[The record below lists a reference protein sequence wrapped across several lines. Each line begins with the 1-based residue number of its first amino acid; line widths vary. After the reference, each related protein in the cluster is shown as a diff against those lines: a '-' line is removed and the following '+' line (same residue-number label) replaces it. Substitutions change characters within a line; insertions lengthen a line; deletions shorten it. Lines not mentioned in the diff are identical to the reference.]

1 MNQSVSVESGRALPT
16 WLLLFIEPLR
26 PLYREALIASLFTNI
41 LALATPIFVLQVY
54 DRVVF
59 HSGMSTLQGLALG
72 MALVVAF
79 EFVLRQARG
88 RILQRVALRIDADVG
103 PRLFKKI
110 LSLPLRILELRPASH
125 WQTLFRDVEHVRNTL
140 SGPTA
145 VLAMDLP
152 FAVLFLA
159 VVFVI
164 AWPVAWVLLAVF
176 AVFVALAWRSGTTV
190 AEAADNERQRNIVR
204 DGLMGEIVMGRTTIK
219 AAALTRRM
227 AELWEERQAE
237 TILQSMDRGR
247 KADFYVAFGQSL
259 SVVATVSMTVVGAI
273 AIMNQQMTIG
283 ALIAANMLAGRLIG
297 PFQQLVGAWRGF
309 ALFRQSA
316 ARLEEA
322 FSEVE
327 DIGSSPVAMP
337 RPKGHIK
344 LEDVTFSYSPGGP
357 PVTDE
362 LKLEIAA
369 GGLTAVMGRNG
380 SGKTTLLKLILG
392 LYKPTEGRVR
402 IDSADIS
409 QFAPEDLALWIGY
422 VPQECVLF
430 NGTIRDNLTFGK
442 PDATNDDIVRAA
454 MLATAHDLIISLPE
468 GYGTLVGEGGS
479 GLSAGLRQRLA
490 IARALV
496 GDPPMIIMDEPT
508 SSLDRQAEEQLRA
521 ALLKLSADHTILVVT
536 HSPVLLE
543 ACTHTIVMD
552 SGKVRAA
559 GRTRTVLE
567 YLAQQKEGN
576 TKPVLVK
583 SAQPKANLS
592 GDVR

>member
-1 MNQSVSVESGRALPT
+1 MNQSATVESKRGLPT
-16 WLLLFIEPLR
+16 WLLLFLEPLK
-26 PLYREALIASLFTNI
+26 PLYREAFAASLFTNI

-88 RILQRVALRIDADVG
+88 RILQRVALRINADVG
-103 PRLFKKI
+103 PRLFNKI
-110 LSLPLRILELRPASH
+110 LALPLRVLEQRPTSH
-125 WQTLFRDVEHVRNTL
+125 WQTLFRDVEHVRSTL

-152 FAVLFLA
+152 FAMLFLG

-164 AWPVAWVLLAVF
+164 AWPVAWVLVAVF
-176 AVFVALAWRSGTTV
+176 AVFIALAWRSGTIV
-190 AEAADNERQRNIVR
+190 AEAADSERRQNIVR
-204 DGLMGEIVMGRTTIK
+204 DGLMGEIIMGRTTIK
-219 AAALTRRM
+219 AAALTQRM

-237 TILQSMDRGR
+237 TISLSMDRGR

-259 SVVATVSMTVVGAI
+259 SVVATVSMTAVGAI

-322 FSEVE
+322 FSEGE
-327 DIGSSPVAMP
+327 DLTTSPVAMP
-337 RPKGHIK
+337 QPKGHIK
-344 LEDVTFSYSPGGP
+344 IEDVTFAYSPGGA
-357 PVTDE
+357 PVVDG

-392 LYKPTEGRVR
+392 LYKPTEGRVL
-402 IDSADIS
+402 IDNADIG
-409 QFAPEDLALWIGY
+409 QFAPGDLAHWIGY

-454 MLATAHDLIISLPE
+454 ELATAHDLIISLSE
-468 GYGTLVGEGGS
+468 GYGAFVGEGGG
-479 GLSAGLRQRLA
+479 GLSAGLRQRIA

-496 GDPPMIIMDEPT
+496 GDPPMIVMDEPT
-508 SSLDRQAEEQLRA
+508 SSLDRQAEEQLRD
-521 ALLKLSADHTILVVT
+521 ALLKLATDHTVLVVT

-543 ACTHTIVMD
+543 VCTHTIVMD
-552 SGKVRAA
+552 SGKIRAA

-567 YLAQQKEGN
+567 FLAQQKYGF

-583 SAQPKANLS
+583 SIQPSANTP
-592 GDVR
+592 GDAG

>member
-1 MNQSVSVESGRALPT
+1 MNQSVSVESQRALPS

-26 PLYREALIASLFTNI
+26 PLYHEALVASLFTNI

-103 PRLFKKI
+103 PRLFKKL
-110 LSLPLRILELRPASH
+110 LSLPLRILEQRPASH

-152 FAVLFLA
+152 FAILFLG

-190 AEAADNERQRNIVR
+190 AEAADNERRKNIVR

-247 KADFYVAFGQSL
+247 KADFYIAFGQSL

-322 FSEVE
+322 FSEFE
-327 DIGSSPVAMP
+327 DIGSSSVAMP

-344 LEDVTFSYSPGGP
+344 LEDVTFSYGPGAP
-357 PVTDE
+357 PVTDR
-362 LKLEIAA
+362 LKLEIIA

-409 QFAPEDLALWIGY
+409 QFAPEDLAHWIGY

-454 MLATAHDLIISLPE
+454 TLSTAHDLIISLPE
-468 GYGTLVGEGGS
+468 GYGTLVGEGGG

-521 ALLKLSADHTILVVT
+521 ALLKLSTDHTILVVT

-567 YLAQQKEGN
+567 YLTQQKEGE
-576 TKPVLVK
+576 TKSVLVK
-583 SAQPKANLS
+583 NAQPKENPA
-592 GDVR
+592 GDVG